1 MIKAVFDTNI
11 ILDFLV
17 YRNSTLQPLYEEI
30 KAGRI
35 TSLASEATLYELGDV
50 LARPQFKLTAEEVS
64 ERLAE
69 WRACSVITEADQESA
84 AVCRDTDD
92 QKFLNLAYS
101 QKADFLVSRDK
112 LVLKCRGKCRTL
124 GITVLKPE
132 DFMKKLSEL

>member
-17 YRNSTLQPLYEEI
+17 YRNSSLQPLYAEI

-35 TSLASEATLYELGDV
+35 TSLASEATLYELADV
-50 LARPQFKLTAEEVS
+50 LSRAQFKLTAEEVT
-64 ERLAE
+64 ERLSE
-69 WRACSVITEADQESA
+69 WRSVSEITEADQESS
-84 AVCRDTDD
+84 AVCRDSDD
-92 QKFLNLAYS
+92 QKFLNLAFT

-132 DFMKKLSEL
+132 DFMKKLSEM

>member
-35 TSLASEATLYELGDV
+35 ASIASEATLYELADV
-50 LARPQFKLTAEEVS
+50 LSRPQFKLTAEEVVAC
-64 ERLAE
+64 LAE
-69 WRACSVITEADQESA
+69 WRACSSITDADQESA

-92 QKFLNLAYS
+92 QKFLNLAFS

-132 DFMKKLSEL
+132 DFMKKLCEL